1 MAFIVKKEYAIK
13 YESGE
18 GNPLTYSGDGF
29 STSHLVGFLY
39 GGGLDDGFWTVF
51 FRIKKAG
58 VLYYNIAIS
67 SEDAYDFGYLYVGGN
82 YIFSSSGSDNSSGST
97 NVNVNDLIQV
107 TYAKDGSVTTGFDG
121 VQFDFYIA

>member
-13 YESGE
+13 YEAGG

-39 GGGLDDGFWTVF
+39 GGGIDDSSWGVN

-58 VLYYNIAIS
+58 ILYYNITIS
-67 SEDAYDFGYLYVGGN
+67 SEEGWDFGSLYVGGN
-82 YIFSSSGSDNSSGST
+82 YILSSSGSENFTGST

-107 TYAKDGSVTTGFDG
+107 TYGKDGSVTTGFDG

>member
-39 GGGLDDGFWTVF
+39 GSGLDDGGWTVY

-58 VLYYNIAIS
+58 VLYYNITIS
-67 SEDAYDFGYLYVGGN
+67 SEYDYDFGYLYVGGN
-82 YIFSSSGSDNSSGST
+82 YILSSSGSESFSGST

-107 TYAKDGSVTTGFDG
+107 TYSKDGSVTTGFDG

>member
-18 GNPLTYSGDGF
+18 GNPLTYSGDGS

-39 GGGLDDGFWTVF
+39 GGGQDDGGWTVY

-58 VLYYNIAIS
+58 ILHYNITIS
-67 SEDAYDFGYLYVGGN
+67 SEDGYDYGYLYVGGN
-82 YIFSSSGSDNSSGST
+82 YILGSSGYEVFTGSI

-107 TYAKDGSVTTGFDG
+107 SYGKDGSVTTGFDG